1 MVPFWGELSK
11 TDLWRNCKIW
21 RKRPH
26 CGKSETCATGGVDS
40 CTEVCAEGEFEEER
54 AVWWKMRAGHFVH
67 KPVVSWSFSDLNPWL
82 FWRTN
87 LVLSA
92 CLCVCNSSK
101 IQMYFWTFLENATQR
116 QAYLDANFF
125 IEILEYHKCSKVH
138 EKGVLWKAPLENS
151 QAFFFFFFALV

>member
-11 TDLWRNCKIW
+11 TDLWTNCKIW

-26 CGKSETCATGGVDS
+26 CGKSETCATGGVHS

-87 LVLSA
+87 LVLLSA

-125 IEILEYHKCSKVH
+125 FLRSLNTINVQKFMKRVCYGKLHLKIHK
-138 EKGVLWKAPLENS
+138 L
-151 QAFFFFFFALV
+151 FFFAPV